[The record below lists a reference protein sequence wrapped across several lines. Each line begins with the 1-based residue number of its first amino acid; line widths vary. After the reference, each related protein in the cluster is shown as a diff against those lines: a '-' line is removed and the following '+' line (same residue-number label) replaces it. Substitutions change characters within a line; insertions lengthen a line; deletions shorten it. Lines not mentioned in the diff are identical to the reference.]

1 MTSGEVDNVNTSDVH
16 ETRKGP
22 DQLLL
27 KFVEDAKS
35 ATSIRLSTGR
45 HQTFPRLVYRNLL

>member
-1 MTSGEVDNVNTSDVH
+1 MTSGEVDNVNTSDIH

-35 ATSIRLSTGR
+35 TTSIRLSTGR
-45 HQTFPRLVYRNLL
+45 HQTFPLLVYRNLL